1 MALEME
7 PQRYAMRIIPGA
19 IALISCSVLKI
30 RVQR

>member
-1 MALEME
+1 ME